1 MEGKDMAPKMHPPT
15 HRVGAFAIVT
25 DDRGR
30 VLISR
35 RIDSGWYNLPGGG
48 VEPHE
53 SVPEGL
59 IREVQEETGL
69 EVEIGRMVGL
79 YSKPQKHEVVLTF
92 AASVVGGTLQP
103 SDEADVHEWVAVD
116 QLATR
121 NILPKH
127 LERIEDALRDE
138 PGVIVKDQR
147 EPSMWAREAE
157 EKGGM

>member
-1 MEGKDMAPKMHPPT
+1 MAPKINPPT
-15 HRVGAFAIVT
+15 HRVGAFAIVM
-25 DDRGR
+25 DDEGR

-48 VEPHE
+48 VEPDE
-53 SVPEGL
+53 AVPEGL
-59 IREVQEETGL
+59 VREVREETGL

-92 AASVVGGTLQP
+92 EARVVGGAMQP
-103 SDEADVHEWVAVD
+103 SDEADVHEWVVPAE
-116 QLATR
+116 LGTR

-127 LERIEDALRDE
+127 LERIEDALRNE
-138 PGVIVKDQR
+138 PGVVVKDQR
-147 EPSMWAREAE
+147 QPSIWAREAE